1 MSDTKTAPRKRKPYP
16 APEQRELGP
25 QIRSID
31 EVPSLSAVV
40 LEHFRRQSNRTV
52 A

>member
-1 MSDTKTAPRKRKPYP
+1 MSDTKQNAQKRKPYP

-31 EVPSLSAVV
+31 DVPSLAHVV
-40 LEHFRRQSNRTV
+40 LEHFARK
-52 A
+52 AG

>member
-1 MSDTKTAPRKRKPYP
+1 MTETKMALRKRKPSYP

-31 EVPSLSAVV
+31 AVPSLSAVV
-40 LEHFRRQSNRTV
+40 LEHFRRQSTG